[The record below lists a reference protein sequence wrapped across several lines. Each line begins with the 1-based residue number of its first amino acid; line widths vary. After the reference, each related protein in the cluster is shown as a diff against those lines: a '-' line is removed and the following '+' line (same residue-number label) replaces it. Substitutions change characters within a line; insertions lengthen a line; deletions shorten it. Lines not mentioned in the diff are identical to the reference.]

1 MSASQPG
8 EMDRRRFLGAVAAL
22 GLGGLALP
30 GCNMGAAA
38 SSRRE
43 GLPRI
48 GVQLYTVRDR
58 MRQSVERTLQAVA
71 EIGYDEV
78 ETHSFFDA
86 TPAQFRELLDR
97 FGLVSPAG
105 HVPITAIRSDLDA
118 TLAAAGTVGQRWVI
132 VPWIEESER
141 TPDGYR
147 RVAEDLNAAARVA
160 QERGLRVGYHNHEFE
175 FEPLDGGVTGFEILL
190 RETNPELVDI
200 ELDLFWAV
208 KGGRDPLA
216 LFAAHPG
223 RFRLCHVKDM
233 QGIGGAER
241 MVDVGQGEV
250 DFAGIFAH
258 GEQAGLRHFFVE
270 HDQPED
276 SLESLRRSYDHL
288 RQLTF

>member
-1 MSASQPG
+1 MSESSRG

-22 GLGGLALP
+22 GLGGLAFP
-30 GCNMGAAA
+30 ACNMGAAA
-38 SSRRE
+38 SSRR
-43 GLPRI
+43 GDLPRI

-58 MRQSVERTLQAVA
+58 MRQNVEQTLRAVA

-78 ETHSFFDA
+78 ETHDFFGS
-86 TPAQFRELLDR
+86 TPAQFRALLDR
-97 FGLVSPAG
+97 FGLASPAG
-105 HVPITAIRSDLDA
+105 HVPLTAVRSELDA
-118 TLAAAGTVGQRWVI
+118 TLAAAETVGQRWVI

-141 TPDGYR
+141 TADGYR
-147 RVAEDLNAAARVA
+147 RVAEDLNAAGRVA
-160 QERGLRVGYHNHEFE
+160 RERGLRVGYHNHDFE
-175 FEPLDGGVTGFEILL
+175 FEPLPGETTGFDILL
-190 RETNPELVDI
+190 RDTDPELVGI

-208 KGGRDPLA
+208 KGGADPLA

-223 RFRLCHVKDM
+223 RFPLCHVKDM

-241 MVDVGQGEV
+241 MVDVGQGEI
-250 DFAGIFAH
+250 DFAAIFARS
-258 GEQAGLRHFFVE
+258 EQAGLRHYFVE

>member
-1 MSASQPG
+1 MSKFPSR
-8 EMDRRRFLGAVAAL
+8 EMDRRQFLGAMAAL

-38 SSRRE
+38 NSRE
-43 GLPRI
+43 GGLPRI

-58 MRQSVERTLQAVA
+58 MQQSVERTLQAVA
-71 EIGYDEV
+71 EIGYNEV

-86 TPAQFRELLDR
+86 TPAQFRALLDR

-105 HVPITAIRSDLDA
+105 HVPLTAVRSDLQA
-118 TLAAAGTVGQRWVI
+118 TLAAAGTVGQRWVV
-132 VPWIEESER
+132 VPWIDESER

-147 RVAEDLNAAARVA
+147 RVAEDLNAAGRVA
-160 QERGLRVGYHNHEFE
+160 RERGLRVGYHNHDFE
-175 FEPLDGGVTGFEILL
+175 FEPLAGGVTGFDILL
-190 RETNPELVDI
+190 EDTDPELVDI

-208 KGGRDPLA
+208 KGGTDPLA

-223 RFRLCHVKDM
+223 RFPLCHVKDM

-241 MVDVGQGEV
+241 MVDVGQGEI
-250 DFAGIFAH
+250 DFAAIFARS
-258 GEQAGLRHFFVE
+258 EQAGLRHFFVE

-288 RQLTF
+288 RRLTF